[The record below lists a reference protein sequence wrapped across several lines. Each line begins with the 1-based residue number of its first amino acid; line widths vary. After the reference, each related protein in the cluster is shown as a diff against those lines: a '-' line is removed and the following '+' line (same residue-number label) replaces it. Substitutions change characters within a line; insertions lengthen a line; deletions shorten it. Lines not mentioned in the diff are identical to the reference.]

1 MQQKQK
7 DHNPLQTSIFGCKLT
22 GGVLKWGPRL
32 NRDYEW
38 LRELSLDKGDH
49 AENDSQVRPLSL
61 DTQLEQAL
69 SSVVLITI
77 LKRKQH
83 EFPL

>member
-1 MQQKQK
+1 M
-7 DHNPLQTSIFGCKLT
+7 FGGMAKR
-22 GGVLKWGPRL
+22 GSQL
-32 NRDYEW
+32 NRDYER

-69 SSVVLITI
+69 SSLVLIRI
-77 LKRKQH
+77 LKSKLH
-83 EFPL
+83 ELSL

>member
-7 DHNPLQTSIFGCKLT
+7 DHNPLQTSIFGCKLM
-22 GGVLKWGPRL
+22 GGVVKWGSQL

-38 LRELSLDKGDH
+38 LRELSLDKGNH

-69 SSVVLITI
+69 SSVAWS
-77 LKRKQH
+77 RS
-83 EFPL
+83 